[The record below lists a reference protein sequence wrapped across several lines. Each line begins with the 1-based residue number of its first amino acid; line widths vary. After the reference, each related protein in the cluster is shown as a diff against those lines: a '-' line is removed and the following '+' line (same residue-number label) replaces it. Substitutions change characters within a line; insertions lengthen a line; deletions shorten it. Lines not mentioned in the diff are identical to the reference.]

1 MLQRALG
8 LEAEPQDLRQDA
20 QRVEGH
26 LPPPYECN
34 RLVGPAYKITTNRGT
49 TELSRRG
56 ALWSCSGR
64 GLRAL
69 LTQPVH
75 QSSDD
80 GRGGFVGI
88 KGLFGMLPS
97 VRNSKF

>member
-1 MLQRALG
+1 M
-8 LEAEPQDLRQDA
+8 
-20 QRVEGH
+20 
-26 LPPPYECN
+26 
-34 RLVGPAYKITTNRGT
+34 VGPAYKITTNRGT

-69 LTQPVH
+69 LTQPVN

-88 KGLFGMLPS
+88 QLHLSGLVNAAVEREIRRAVLTRS
-97 VRNSKF
+97 ATERNGAAR